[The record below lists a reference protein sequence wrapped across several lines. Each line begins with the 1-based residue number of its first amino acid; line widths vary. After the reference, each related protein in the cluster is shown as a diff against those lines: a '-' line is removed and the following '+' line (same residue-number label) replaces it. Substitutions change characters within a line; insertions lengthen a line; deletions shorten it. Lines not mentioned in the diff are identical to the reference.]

1 MVTVCPSAFAIS
13 FLARPTRLNQEG
25 GLLSNFHVSTLPS
38 SFFASRK
45 TTIWGLIQ
53 STCVSVPATV
63 NLFSM
68 SKTAEGEWCA
78 HRDAAAKSTVN
89 KIKTTGILYL
99 KEVLSFTLGGVY
111 HLVCGIWPR
120 NMRCKLRLP
129 HKCGLEGPRLTRM
142 SAGRIV
148 QLKWEEETY
157 NRSSRQHRSRP
168 DSLRNMIFCNG
179 RWSMKKVLSLR
190 VALVF

>member
-1 MVTVCPSAFAIS
+1 MVRFCPSAFAIS
-13 FLARPTRLNQEG
+13 FLARPTRLNQDG

-63 NLFSM
+63 NLFSI

-111 HLVCGIWPR
+111 HLVYSTWTR
-120 NMRCKLRLP
+120 NVRYEPRLP
-129 HKCGLEGPRLTRM
+129 PNRGL
-142 SAGRIV
+142 
-148 QLKWEEETY
+148 
-157 NRSSRQHRSRP
+157 
-168 DSLRNMIFCNG
+168 
-179 RWSMKKVLSLR
+179 
-190 VALVF
+190 